1 MMMNVVMNFI
11 KLFLPAKIK
20 ERMCF
25 VGSDHAKVK
34 LHFSDDVIPVKLGGA
49 AVEDVD
55 AMVELI
61 RSRSA
66 EVEEKY
72 AYLKSWVEMK
82 QVETSETPLDL
93 DQPET
98 DL

>member
-1 MMMNVVMNFI
+1 MIMNVVMNFM
-11 KLFLPAKIK
+11 KLFLPSKIK
-20 ERMCF
+20 ERMAF
-25 VGSDHAKVK
+25 VGSDHAKIK
-34 LHFSDDVIPVKLGGA
+34 QYFGDDVIPAKLGGL
-49 AVEDVD
+49 AVEDAD

-82 QVETSETPLDL
+82 QVEQTPLDL